1 MKIKVCGMG
10 REPEK
15 VNSVALLGVDYI
27 GFIFYTGS
35 PRNVGD
41 MTSEIT
47 GSLPQGVKPVGVF
60 VNASKEEI
68 LRIVDK
74 YIFKTVQLHGNET
87 PEFCMSLR
95 QKGLEVIKAI
105 RVPEA
110 VSANFFSGLK
120 EYEGHVDLFLFDTAG
135 KKAGG
140 NGIKFDWDILKDYD
154 LDIPYLLS
162 GGISPQDAELLK
174 GNLPKKCMGIDIN
187 SKFEYSPGIKDMDK
201 LECFITQLRL

>member
-1 MKIKVCGMG
+1 MG

-15 VNSVALLGVDYI
+15 VNSVASLGVDYI

-41 MTSEIT
+41 MASEIT
-47 GSLPQGVKPVGVF
+47 GSLPESVKPVGVF

-140 NGIKFDWDILKDYD
+140 NGIKFDWDILEDYN
-154 LDIPYLLS
+154 LEVPYLLS
-162 GGISPQDAELLK
+162 GGIATQDAELLK

-187 SKFEYSPGIKDMDK
+187 SKFEYSPGIKDMEK
-201 LECFITQLRL
+201 LENFITQLRL

>member
-1 MKIKVCGMG
+1 MG
-10 REPEK
+10 KEPGK
-15 VNSVALLGVDYI
+15 VNTVASLGADYI
-27 GFIFYTGS
+27 GFIFYNGS
-35 PRNVGD
+35 PRNVGE
-41 MTSEIT
+41 MNSEIT
-47 GSLPQGVKPVGVF
+47 RSLPEGVKPVGVF

-68 LRIVDK
+68 LRLVDK
-74 YIFKTVQLHGNET
+74 YFLKTVQLHGNET
-87 PEFCMSLR
+87 PDFCTSLR

-135 KKAGG
+135 KEAGG
-140 NGIKFDWDILKDYD
+140 NGIKFDWDILEDYD

-162 GGISPQDAELLK
+162 GGIAPQDAELLK

-187 SKFEYSPGIKDMDK
+187 SKFEYSPGIKDMEK
-201 LECFITQLRL
+201 LEYFITQLRL